1 VRYFASLIAFCLLP
15 AGAGFAAQPFTIIDA
30 INQAVQTNPGVGEA
44 AANRRGIE
52 AELRQNQ
59 ATLLPQVHTEAKW
72 GVDRFNIQDT
82 NSPPPLGTPPIGNQT
97 WLTGYTGTVV
107 VRQLLFDGLATIN
120 QIWRQAARVDA
131 AAYRVHERTE
141 LIALDAAEAY
151 IDVVRYTHLVAI
163 ARENVGAHTTIFSN
177 VQARFQGGR
186 AGEGD
191 TQQVQERVEAAKA
204 ALAQFQQNLDE
215 ARGAFRRAIGIEP
228 YNLRIPGRL
237 ASLPRSKD
245 ESLAI
250 TLDHN
255 PTIQAAQADRDAA
268 RHDFDSTAGAFVPTI
283 ALEGRA
289 ERGKNVNEIFGRQS
303 DVSGYVTA
311 TWDIFRGGQDTWK
324 RAEAAEQY
332 QQQTMAHARLQRA
345 AYESID
351 KAWAARTLTA
361 DRISALT
368 RQIGADRKV
377 IDAYQKE
384 YELGQRSLIDLLNG
398 QNQLFNANVSL
409 ESARSVAVFADYQLL
424 AAMGQLLEYL
434 KTPHPIDAEP
444 LDAKPFGLIPTK
456 LPPILLWVPEPGSE
470 PLKSGNANSP
480 YATYAKAS
488 TPGPQQQAQGAGFP
502 QLFPSWLYAAAKPQR
517 SAIEPQPTKE
527 SQPIDL
533 SSPVSSYAPER
544 QGLPAWFV
552 WPTKVN

>member
-1 VRYFASLIAFCLLP
+1 MRYFASLIAFCLLP
-15 AGAGFAAQPFTIIDA
+15 AGAAFTITDA

-59 ATLLPQVHTEAKW
+59 ANLLPQVRVEGKY
-72 GVDRFNIQDT
+72 GVDRFNFQDDFT
-82 NSPPPLGTPPIGNQT
+82 PPPTGLPPLGNKTL
-97 WLTGYTGTVV
+97 LTGYEGTVV
-107 VRQLLFDGLATIN
+107 ARQLVFDGLATLN

-141 LIALDAAEAY
+141 LLALDAAEAY
-151 IDVVRYTHLVAI
+151 IDVVRYTHLVAL
-163 ARENVGAHTTIFSN
+163 ARENVAAHQTIFSN

-191 TQQVQERVEAAKA
+191 LQQVQERVEAAKA
-204 ALAQFQQNLDE
+204 SLAQFQETLDE
-215 ARGAFRRAIGIEP
+215 TRGTFRKTIGIEP

-255 PTIQAAQADRDAA
+255 PTIQAARADRDAA
-268 RHDFDSTAGAFVPTI
+268 RHNFDSTAGAFVPTI
-283 ALEGRA
+283 SLEGRA
-289 ERGKNVNEIFGRQS
+289 ERGKNVNEIFGRHS
-303 DVSGYVTA
+303 EVSGYVTA
-311 TWDIFRGGQDTWK
+311 TWDIFRGGQDSWK

-332 QQQTMAHARLQRA
+332 QQQTMAHARLQRVA
-345 AYESID
+345 NESID

-361 DRISALT
+361 DRIAALT

-384 YELGQRSLIDLLNG
+384 YELGQRSLIDLLNA

-444 LDAKPFGLIPTK
+444 LDSKPFGLIPTK
-456 LPPILLWVPEPGSE
+456 LAPILLWVPEPGSE
-470 PLKSGNANSP
+470 SLNSALAKSS
-480 YATYAKAS
+480 YAYAGAGR
-488 TPGPQQQAQGAGFP
+488 PGPQQAQGASSGLP
-502 QLFPSWLYAAAKPQR
+502 QLLPSWFYTAATPQR
-517 SAIEPQPTKE
+517 SGLDRQPTN
-527 SQPIDL
+527 L

>member
-1 VRYFASLIAFCLLP
+1 VRHFATLITFCLVP
-15 AGAGFAAQPFTIIDA
+15 AAAAFAAEPFTITDA

-59 ATLLPQVHTEAKW
+59 ATLLPQVHAEAKW
-72 GVDRFNIQDT
+72 GVERFNFQDDFT
-82 NSPPPLGTPPIGNQT
+82 PPPLGTPPIGNKT
-97 WLTGYTGTVV
+97 WLTGQEGSVV
-107 VRQLLFDGLATIN
+107 IRQLLFDGLATLN

-163 ARENVGAHTTIFSN
+163 ARENVAAHETIFSN

-191 TQQVQERVEAAKA
+191 LQQVQERVEAAKA
-204 ALAQFQQNLDE
+204 SMAQYQQALDE
-215 ARGAFRRAIGIEP
+215 ARGAFRKTIGIEP
-228 YNLRIPGRL
+228 YNLRIPSRL

-255 PTIQAAQADRDAA
+255 PTIAAAQADRDAA
-268 RHDFDSTAGAFVPTI
+268 RHNFDSTAGAFVPTVS
-283 ALEGRA
+283 LEGRA
-289 ERGKNVNEIFGRQS
+289 LRGINTDEIFVRHS

-311 TWDIFRGGQDTWK
+311 SWDIFRGGQDSWK

-351 KAWAARTLTA
+351 KAWAARTITV
-361 DRISALT
+361 DRIAALT
-368 RQIGADRKV
+368 RQIAADRKV
-377 IDAYQKE
+377 IVAYQKE
-384 YELGQRSLIDLLNG
+384 YELGQRSLIDLLNS
-398 QNQLFNANVSL
+398 QNQLFNGMVQL
-409 ESARSVAVFADYQLL
+409 ESARAVAVFADYQLL

-444 LDAKPFGLIPTK
+444 LDSKPFGLIPIK
-456 LPPILLWVPEPGSE
+456 LAPILLWVPEPGSE

-488 TPGPQQQAQGAGFP
+488 TPGPQQAQGAGFS
-502 QLFPSWLYAAAKPQR
+502 QLLPSWLSAAAKPQR
-517 SAIEPQPTKE
+517 SSLEPQPN
-527 SQPIDL
+527 L

-544 QGLPAWFV
+544 PGLPAWFV

>member
-1 VRYFASLIAFCLLP
+1 LRHFGSVIGVWLLS
-15 AGAGFAAQPFTIIDA
+15 AGAALAAEPFTITDA

-59 ATLLPQVHTEAKW
+59 ATLLPQVRVEAKYGW
-72 GVDRFNIQDT
+72 DRFNIQDDAA
-82 NSPPPLGTPPIGNQT
+82 PPPFGQPPIGNQT
-97 WLTGYTGTVV
+97 WLTGQQGTVV
-107 VRQLLFDGLATIN
+107 VRQLLFDGLATLN
-120 QIWRQAARVDA
+120 QIWRQAARVDG
-131 AAYRVHERTE
+131 AAYRVRERTE

-151 IDVVRYTHLVAI
+151 IDVVRYTHIIAI
-163 ARENVGAHTTIFSN
+163 ARENVAAHETIFSN

-204 ALAQFQQNLDE
+204 SLAQYQQALEE
-215 ARGAFRRAIGIEP
+215 ARGAFRKTIGIEP
-228 YNLRIPGRL
+228 YNLRIPSRL

-268 RHDFDSTAGAFVPTI
+268 KHDFDSTAGAFMPTVS
-283 ALEGRA
+283 LEGRA
-289 ERGKNVNEIFGRQS
+289 MRGNNVNEIFGRQS

-311 TWDIFRGGQDTWK
+311 SWDIFRGGQDSWK

-332 QQQTMAHARLQRA
+332 QQQTMAHARLQRV

-351 KAWAARTLTA
+351 KAWAARTLTV
-361 DRISALT
+361 DRVGALT
-368 RQIGADRKV
+368 RQIAADRKV
-377 IDAYQKE
+377 IGAYQKE
-384 YELGQRSLIDLLNG
+384 YELGQRSLIDLLNA
-398 QNQLFNANVSL
+398 QNQLFNGLVSL

-424 AAMGQLLEYL
+424 AAMGQLLDYL

-444 LDAKPFGLIPTK
+444 LDSKPFGLVPTK
-456 LPPILLWVPEPGSE
+456 LAPVIFRAPEPGSE
-470 PLKSGNANSP
+470 PLKSGYANSP
-480 YATYAKAS
+480 YTTYAKAS
-488 TPGPQQQAQGAGFP
+488 TPNPQQAEAAGFP
-502 QLFPSWLYAAAKPQR
+502 QLLPSWLYAAAKPQR
-517 SAIEPQPTKE
+517 SGLEPQPA
-527 SQPIDL
+527 L
-533 SSPVSSYAPER
+533 SSPVSSYAPEQR
-544 QGLPAWFV
+544 PGLPAWFV